1 MTETKFDIEKFDG
14 KNDFALWQVR
24 MKALLE
30 EHGLAAALKELPA
43 ATIAA
48 YDNVIQKKAYS
59 ALILCLDDREDDRS
73 KRVMVVKGLYVR
85 VCGDEEVSI
94 ITRNLKVLSGL
105 KIRNLV
111 MELMGFGTSVDVMGM
126 RIQRTGK
133 VQIQM
138 RDGSSFVL
146 DNVRSPSSA
155 IGFKTPIDM
164 LGFFGWL
171 ASIKQGMLEPV
182 KVKCI
187 FLGYRK
193 RYGFSTRSLQGV
205 EFKVEPREESYIE
218 VNSMGMTII
227 VAECTEVKNSI
238 FVFYY
243 HLARDREQHSTHEL
257 FSYREDSNE
266 AAFAVAEAE
275 KIMHMNDMVVLA
287 RYASLDLGYQGLLDR
302 AKEKCTM
309 VWRSSGTEWYTLRVV
324 YQGTVMWKEKNGK
337 WSCIYAVG
345 SQEYQMVCT
354 RLDIA
359 SADVESGFGAKDS
372 SGYLLQVPC
381 QGYPGLKFQHRF
393 DTSARN
399 PVKEILLKLNLPDH
413 KSILVDSKVTP
424 TNHGMLK
431 DGGKVRNKVRLVAQG
446 YTQEKGIDYDEV
458 FAHVARIEAIRRR
471 IRIDIWLSMEIV
483 CKLGYVWFSPP
494 KGSLLTSEVTLELGT
509 RGVQ

>member
-146 DNVRSPSSA
+146 DNVR
-155 IGFKTPIDM
+155 
-164 LGFFGWL
+164 
-171 ASIKQGMLEPV
+171 
-182 KVKCI
+182 
-187 FLGYRK
+187 
-193 RYGFSTRSLQGV
+193 YGFSTRSLQGV

-243 HLARDREQHSTHEL
+243 HLARDREQHSACEL
-257 FSYREDSNE
+257 FRYREDINE
-266 AAFAVAEAE
+266 ATFAVVVVE
-275 KIMHMNDMVVLA
+275 KINAYETLTFNDTVACEVIPKWNARLKEDIGRVGGVDVYVLAMVARMCRYDMVVLA

-359 SADVESGFGAKDS
+359 SADVDRSMPIGFRSFTVRVG
-372 SGYLLQVPC
+372 LI
-381 QGYPGLKFQHRF
+381 QGCEE
-393 DTSARN
+393 A
-399 PVKEILLKLNLPDH
+399 EKL
-413 KSILVDSKVTP
+413 
-424 TNHGMLK
+424 
-431 DGGKVRNKVRLVAQG
+431 
-446 YTQEKGIDYDEV
+446 
-458 FAHVARIEAIRRR
+458 
-471 IRIDIWLSMEIV
+471 
-483 CKLGYVWFSPP
+483 
-494 KGSLLTSEVTLELGT
+494 
-509 RGVQ
+509 

>member
-146 DNVRSPSSA
+146 DNV
-155 IGFKTPIDM
+155 
-164 LGFFGWL
+164 
-171 ASIKQGMLEPV
+171 
-182 KVKCI
+182 
-187 FLGYRK
+187 

-359 SADVESGFGAKDS
+359 SADVDRSMPIGFRSFTVRVG
-372 SGYLLQVPC
+372 LI
-381 QGYPGLKFQHRF
+381 QGCEE
-393 DTSARN
+393 A
-399 PVKEILLKLNLPDH
+399 EKL
-413 KSILVDSKVTP
+413 
-424 TNHGMLK
+424 
-431 DGGKVRNKVRLVAQG
+431 
-446 YTQEKGIDYDEV
+446 
-458 FAHVARIEAIRRR
+458 
-471 IRIDIWLSMEIV
+471 
-483 CKLGYVWFSPP
+483 
-494 KGSLLTSEVTLELGT
+494 
-509 RGVQ
+509 

>member
-359 SADVESGFGAKDS
+359 SADVDRSMPIGFRSFTVRVG
-372 SGYLLQVPC
+372 LI
-381 QGYPGLKFQHRF
+381 QGCEE
-393 DTSARN
+393 A
-399 PVKEILLKLNLPDH
+399 EKL
-413 KSILVDSKVTP
+413 
-424 TNHGMLK
+424 
-431 DGGKVRNKVRLVAQG
+431 
-446 YTQEKGIDYDEV
+446 
-458 FAHVARIEAIRRR
+458 
-471 IRIDIWLSMEIV
+471 
-483 CKLGYVWFSPP
+483 
-494 KGSLLTSEVTLELGT
+494 
-509 RGVQ
+509 

>member
-1 MTETKFDIEKFDG
+1 MSNMSEDIQYAGSDTRPPMLDRTDFESWQQRIRLYCLGKDNGENIIKLINEGPFKMGTLAETLAEETKGALQQGPVRAGVFTDLSAQEKERYKADIRATNIFRVVRFISQGYQNKQRVWTKMTETKFDIEKFDG

-359 SADVESGFGAKDS
+359 SADVDRSMPIGFRSFTVRVG
-372 SGYLLQVPC
+372 LI
-381 QGYPGLKFQHRF
+381 QGCEE
-393 DTSARN
+393 A
-399 PVKEILLKLNLPDH
+399 EKL
-413 KSILVDSKVTP
+413 
-424 TNHGMLK
+424 
-431 DGGKVRNKVRLVAQG
+431 
-446 YTQEKGIDYDEV
+446 
-458 FAHVARIEAIRRR
+458 
-471 IRIDIWLSMEIV
+471 
-483 CKLGYVWFSPP
+483 
-494 KGSLLTSEVTLELGT
+494 
-509 RGVQ
+509 